1 MAEIEIIPTAEL
13 DKLESDYSELRD
25 LAKHLANFTEP
36 CGIHGDIAAIQAGLS
51 IDGLAKKGKVFADKS
66 KKDETDLGLAISLYE
81 NLPELT
87 PAQAADMN
95 FWLSL
100 TILHFSD
107 YVWARWSSSE
117 GITVERVD
125 GRSKRYRQA
134 LYRLWNA
141 VHLTR
146 DPTDEDDPYKLT
158 RALFTH
164 NTSEDLIVAT
174 TEARQ
179 AFRLRLVTE
188 RFITHCSNENTD
200 FIRRTAVLL
209 SKAAAN
215 HDIECMDGDELDS
228 LFRSISPKSP

>member
-1 MAEIEIIPTAEL
+1 MEDIVIIPTAEL
-13 DKLESDYSELRD
+13 EKLESDYSELRE
-25 LAKHLANFTEP
+25 LAKHLAKFAEP
-36 CGIHGDIAAIQAGLS
+36 SGISGDIAAIRAGLS
-51 IDGLAKKGKVFADKS
+51 IDGLARKGKVFADNS

-81 NLPELT
+81 NLELT

-125 GRSKRYRQA
+125 GRSKNYRQA
-134 LYRLWNA
+134 LYRLWSA
-141 VHLTR
+141 VHRTR

-158 RALFTH
+158 TALFTH
-164 NTSEDLIVAT
+164 SSSEELIVNT
-174 TEARQ
+174 TEARL

-188 RFITHCSNENTD
+188 RFITHCSNENTG

-209 SKAAAN
+209 SQAAAN